1 MCAAL
6 TGEVPA
12 DTLEAYRRASL
23 AVYDALE
30 RCQAH
35 RTSAKEQWQNA
46 WTLPAATQ
54 AEILCTWNAF
64 VLQTLG
70 DRLLDADYAND
81 PDTKGFV
88 LPITADQILR
98 FYGQV
103 EEWLNRAQQ
112 AHYNPDYK
120 LDVAVPVELPAWSD
134 VEPCPNA
141 HLFGMME
148 ALQAVRDHTEATLIF
163 LNSSPPHNKEQEK
176 SLNAIRQL
184 HAAAQT
190 KARYADEMMG
200 SDPSRDVH
208 ERVKEHVKEAIEQ
221 YYLLGQFLAMPDLAA
236 KSLAPPTSVDEA
248 KIARRERKA
257 RLKARPLPGESGF
270 DMWCL
275 TDPHSLPRWKMD
287 KQARQARQAIKQLW
301 ELDPDPR
308 HTLQIQAEIDTALER
323 GDIDYARDKWGQK
336 LGHFYRAPW
345 GPVYYAKRPVT
356 IGGIRLRALEQFIF
370 NVSCEGMHLGAGFTR
385 EIMVGNFQPTARFD
399 YGDPNDFPEES
410 KLSNQGDLPDHFVF

>member
-6 TGEVPA
+6 SGEVSS

-35 RTSAKEQWQNA
+35 RTNAKEQWQNA
-46 WTLPAATQ
+46 WTLPPATQ

-70 DRLLDADYAND
+70 DRLLDADYQNN

-88 LPITADQILR
+88 LPVTADQILR

-134 VEPCPNA
+134 VEPCPNV

-148 ALQAVRDHTEATLIF
+148 ALHAVRDHTEAALIF

-176 SLNAIRQL
+176 SCNALRQL

-200 SDPSRDVH
+200 MDPSREVH

-221 YYLLGQFLAMPDLAA
+221 YYLLGQLLAMPDLAA
-236 KSLAPPTSVDEA
+236 KSIALPNPVDEA
-248 KIARRERKA
+248 KNARRERKA
-257 RLKARPLPGESGF
+257 RPRVRPLPGESGF
-270 DMWCL
+270 DIWCL

-287 KQARQARQAIKQLW
+287 KQARKAIKRLW
-301 ELDPDPR
+301 ELDPDPC
-308 HTLQIQAEIDTALER
+308 HTLEIKDEIDTALGC

-345 GPVYYAKRPVT
+345 SPVYFARRPVT
-356 IGGIRLRALEQFIF
+356 IGGFRLRALEQFIF
-370 NVSCEGMHLGAGFTR
+370 NVSCDGVHLGAEFTR

-399 YGDPNDFPEES
+399 YGDPNQ
-410 KLSNQGDLPDHFVF
+410 LSGQGDLI

>member
-6 TGEVPA
+6 TGEVSA

-30 RCQAH
+30 RCEAH
-35 RTSAKEQWQNA
+35 RSNAKEHWQNA
-46 WTLPAATQ
+46 WTLPPATQ

-70 DRLLDADYAND
+70 DRLLEADYAND

-120 LDVAVPVELPAWSD
+120 LDIAVPVELPAWSG
-134 VEPCPNA
+134 VEPCPNV

-148 ALQAVRDHTEATLIF
+148 ALRAVQDHTEAALIF

-190 KARYADEMMG
+190 KARYADDMMG
-200 SDPSRDVH
+200 SSPSRDVH
-208 ERVKEHVKEAIEQ
+208 ERVKEYIKEAIEQ
-221 YYLLGQFLAMPDLAA
+221 YYLLGQFLAMPALAA
-236 KSLAPPTSVDEA
+236 KSIAPPTPVDEA
-248 KIARRERKA
+248 KIARRERKV
-257 RLKARPLPGESGF
+257 RPLPGENSF
-270 DMWCL
+270 DIWCL
-275 TDPHSLPRWKMD
+275 TDPHSLPRWKTD
-287 KQARQARQAIKQLW
+287 KQARKAIKQLW

-308 HTLQIQAEIDTALER
+308 HTLAIKAEIDIALGR

-345 GPVYYAKRPVT
+345 GPVYIVKRPLT
-356 IGGIRLRALEQFIF
+356 IGGIRLRALEQFVF
-370 NVSCEGMHLGAGFTR
+370 NVSCEGMHLGAEFTH
-385 EIMVGNFQPTARFD
+385 EIMVGNFQPTARFE
-399 YGDPNDFPEES
+399 YGDPNELPEQNNFPDS
-410 KLSNQGDLPDHFVF
+410 DILPDHFIF